1 MGSQWRIVFA
11 AAVNGML
18 SERHRLGHFLPTLL
32 ACTIRRANVWEWV
45 KDCYHED
52 YNGAPEDG
60 SAWTTGDCSRRVVR
74 GGSWISNPEDLRS
87 AFRGRIAAGVR
98 DFELGFRVG
107 RTLLPP

>member
-1 MGSQWRIVFA
+1 M
-11 AAVNGML
+11 
-18 SERHRLGHFLPTLL
+18 
-32 ACTIRRANVWEWV
+32 WEWV

-52 YNGAPEDG
+52 YNGAPVDG